1 MAFTKKNRNQR
12 QAKGNQLQID
22 SLKVHMQFQ
31 PEHEGLIESVPINQ
45 RGEDWIMLDEARY
58 DYPYSVDC
66 KQDDRGFSR
75 VYESFEQAKKQC
87 MTAETDLNVTP
98 LLLIR
103 QGKNEILSVVRQ
115 SDWERLNKLVKDLKR
130 LGRELGQEFV

>member
-1 MAFTKKNRNQR
+1 MGSQ
-12 QAKGNQLQID
+12 
-22 SLKVHMQFQ
+22 
-31 PEHEGLIESVPINQ
+31 
-45 RGEDWIMLDEARY
+45 GEDIILGVYSRLDF
-58 DYPYSVDC
+58 PYSVEC

-130 LGRELGQEFV
+130 LGRELGEEFI

>member
-1 MAFTKKNRNQR
+1 
-12 QAKGNQLQID
+12 
-22 SLKVHMQFQ
+22 
-31 PEHEGLIESVPINQ
+31 
-45 RGEDWIMLDEARY
+45 
-58 DYPYSVDC
+58 
-66 KQDDRGFSR
+66 
-75 VYESFEQAKKQC
+75 